1 MVELLALQ
9 TFVRIADGGSLSA
22 AARATGRSLPAVS
35 RSLVQLEAELGVR
48 LLHRTTRRIHLTDA
62 GAQYLERCRRIL
74 AEVDEAS
81 ASVSDLGRA
90 LAGPITVTAP
100 VLFGQLH
107 IAPAVTEFLAAHPG
121 VTVSLLLSDAL
132 SNIVEEG
139 IDLAVRIGRL
149 HDSGLVAR
157 KLGEVRRLACAS
169 PAYLRRCGTPKTP
182 KDLTNHN
189 CLQFGALSP
198 TPYWEF
204 HEGGKPRQVR
214 VQGNFSSNQGAPVI
228 EAARGGLG
236 IIFVLSY
243 QVQELIANGGLRV
256 LLQQYQAPPIP
267 VSVIL
272 PSGRLQPAR
281 VKALADFL
289 QARVAAKSLTT
300 LRASTRSKNPP
311 LGGDGDPPHPL
322 PRPGRHE

>member
-1 MVELLALQ
+1 MVDFLALQ

-22 AARATGRSLPAVS
+22 AARATGRSLPAIS
-35 RSLVQLEAELGVR
+35 RSLVQLEADLGVR

-62 GAQYLERCRRIL
+62 GARYLERCRRIL

-90 LAGPITVTAP
+90 LAGPITLTAP
-100 VLFGQLH
+100 VLFGQMH
-107 IAPAVTEFLAAHPG
+107 IAPAVTEFLGAHPE
-121 VTVSLLLSDAL
+121 VSVSLVLSDSL

-139 IDLAVRIGRL
+139 IDLAIRIGRL
-149 HDSGLVAR
+149 QDSGMVAR
-157 KLGEVRRLACAS
+157 KLGSVRRVACAS
-169 PAYLRRCGTPKTP
+169 PAYLKRRGTPKTP
-182 KDLTNHN
+182 KDLANHS

-198 TPYWEF
+198 TQYWEF
-204 HEGGKPRQVR
+204 QEAGKPRQVR

-236 IIFVLSY
+236 IALALSY
-243 QVQELIANGGLRV
+243 QVQDLVAGGELRV
-256 LLQQYQAPPIP
+256 VLRQYEPPPIP

-281 VKALADFL
+281 VRALADDL
-289 QARVAAKSLTT
+289 QARIGAKDLAELRT
-300 LRASTRSKNPP
+300 LKKA
-311 LGGDGDPPHPL
+311 
-322 PRPGRHE
+322 

>member
-1 MVELLALQ
+1 MIDLLSLQ

-22 AARATGRSLPAVS
+22 AARATGRSLPAIS

-74 AEVDEAS
+74 AEVDEAN
-81 ASVSDLGRA
+81 ASVSNLDRS
-90 LAGPITVTAP
+90 LAGPITLTAP
-100 VLFGQLH
+100 ILFGQLH
-107 IAPAVTEFLAAHPG
+107 IAPVVTEFLGLHPE
-121 VTVSLLLSDAL
+121 VSVSLMLSDAL

-149 HDSGLVAR
+149 QDSGLVAR
-157 KLGEVRRLACAS
+157 KLGEVRRVACAS
-169 PAYLRRCGTPKTP
+169 PAYLKRRGTPKTP
-182 KDLTNHN
+182 KDLATHS

-204 HEGGKPRQVR
+204 HDAGKARQIR
-214 VQGNFSSNQGAPVI
+214 IQGNFSSNQGAPVI
-228 EAARGGLG
+228 AAARDGLG

-243 QVQELIANGGLRV
+243 QVQELVAKGELRV
-256 LLQQYQAPPIP
+256 VLQPYEAPPIP

-289 QARVAAKSLTT
+289 QARIGAKSLST
-300 LRASTRSKNPP
+300 LRATAKA
-311 LGGDGDPPHPL
+311 
-322 PRPGRHE
+322 

>member
-1 MVELLALQ
+1 MVDLLSLQ

-22 AARATGRSLPAVS
+22 AARATGRSLPAIS

-74 AEVDEAS
+74 AEVDEAN
-81 ASVSDLGRA
+81 ASVSNLDRS
-90 LAGPITVTAP
+90 LAGPITLTAP
-100 VLFGQLH
+100 ILFGQLH
-107 IAPAVTEFLAAHPG
+107 IAPAVTEFLGLHPE
-121 VTVSLLLSDAL
+121 VSVSLLLSDAL

-149 HDSGLVAR
+149 QDSGLVAR
-157 KLGEVRRLACAS
+157 KLGDVRRVACAA
-169 PAYLRRCGTPKTP
+169 PAYLKRRGTPKTP
-182 KDLTNHN
+182 KDLASHS

-204 HEGGKPRQVR
+204 QQAGKARQVR
-214 VQGNFSSNQGAPVI
+214 IQGSFSSNQGAPVI
-228 EAARGGLG
+228 AAARAGLG
-236 IIFVLSY
+236 IVCTLSY
-243 QVQELIANGGLRV
+243 QVQELVARGELREV
-256 LLQQYQAPPIP
+256 LQPYAAPPIP

-289 QARVAAKSLTT
+289 QARIGAKNLST
-300 LRASTRSKNPP
+300 LRATAKA
-311 LGGDGDPPHPL
+311 
-322 PRPGRHE
+322 

>member
-1 MVELLALQ
+1 MVDLLALQ

-22 AARATGRSLPAVS
+22 AARASGRSLPAVS
-35 RSLVQLEAELGVR
+35 RSLVQLEADLGVR

-74 AEVDEAS
+74 AEVDEAN
-81 ASVSDLGRA
+81 ASVSNLDRS
-90 LAGPITVTAP
+90 LAGPITLTAP
-100 VLFGQLH
+100 ILFGQLH
-107 IAPAVTEFLAAHPG
+107 IAPVVTEFLGLHPG
-121 VTVSLLLSDAL
+121 VSVNLMLSDAL

-149 HDSGLVAR
+149 QDSGLVAR
-157 KLGEVRRLACAS
+157 KLGEVRRVACAA
-169 PAYLRRCGTPKTP
+169 PAYLKRHGTPKTP
-182 KDLTNHN
+182 KDLAGHR

-204 HEGGKPRQVR
+204 HEAGKPRQVR
-214 VQGNFSSNQGAPVI
+214 IQGNFSSNQGAPVI
-228 EAARGGLG
+228 EAARAGLG

-243 QVQELIANGGLRV
+243 QVQELVAKGELRV
-256 LLQQYQAPPIP
+256 VLQSCEAPPVP

-289 QARVAAKSLTT
+289 QARIGAKNLST
-300 LRASTRSKNPP
+300 LRAAAKA
-311 LGGDGDPPHPL
+311 
-322 PRPGRHE
+322 

>member
-1 MVELLALQ
+1 MVDLLALQ

-22 AARATGRSLPAVS
+22 AARATGRSLPAIS

-74 AEVDEAS
+74 AEVDDAN
-81 ASVSDLGRA
+81 ASVSNLDRS
-90 LAGPITVTAP
+90 LAGPITLTAP
-100 VLFGQLH
+100 ILFGQLH
-107 IAPAVTEFLAAHPG
+107 IAPVVTEFLGLHPE
-121 VTVSLLLSDAL
+121 VSVSLMLSDAL

-139 IDLAVRIGRL
+139 IDLAVRIGKL
-149 HDSGLVAR
+149 QDSGLVAR
-157 KLGEVRRLACAS
+157 KLGEVRRVACAS
-169 PAYLRRCGTPKTP
+169 PAYLKRRGTPKTP
-182 KDLTNHN
+182 KDLANHS

-204 HEGGKPRQVR
+204 HDAGRPRQVR
-214 VQGNFSSNQGAPVI
+214 IQGNFASNQGAPVI
-228 EAARGGLG
+228 EAARAGLG
-236 IIFVLSY
+236 IVFVLSY
-243 QVQELIANGGLRV
+243 QVQELVGKGELRV
-256 LLQQYQAPPIP
+256 VLQQYQAPPIP

-289 QARVAAKSLTT
+289 QARIGANNLAK
-300 LRASTRSKNPP
+300 LRTAGKA
-311 LGGDGDPPHPL
+311 
-322 PRPGRHE
+322 

>member
-1 MVELLALQ
+1 MIDLLSLQ

-22 AARATGRSLPAVS
+22 AARATGRSLPAIS

-74 AEVDEAS
+74 AEVDDAN
-81 ASVSDLGRA
+81 ASVSDLGRS
-90 LAGPITVTAP
+90 LAGPITLTAP
-100 VLFGQLH
+100 ILFGQLH
-107 IAPAVTEFLAAHPG
+107 IAPVVTEFLGLHPE
-121 VTVSLLLSDAL
+121 VSVSLMLSDAL

-149 HDSGLVAR
+149 QDSGLVAR
-157 KLGEVRRLACAS
+157 KLGEVRRVACAS
-169 PAYLRRCGTPKTP
+169 PAYLKRRGTPKAP
-182 KDLTNHN
+182 KDLANHS

-204 HEGGKPRQVR
+204 HEAGKPRQVR
-214 VQGNFSSNQGAPVI
+214 IQGNFASNQGAPVI
-228 EAARGGLG
+228 EAARAGLG
-236 IIFVLSY
+236 IVFVLSY
-243 QVQELIANGGLRV
+243 QVQELVAKGELRV
-256 LLQQYQAPPIP
+256 VLQAYEAPPIP
-267 VSVIL
+267 VSLIL

-289 QARVAAKSLTT
+289 QSRIGTNNLAKLRTIKTT
-300 LRASTRSKNPP
+300 
-311 LGGDGDPPHPL
+311 
-322 PRPGRHE
+322 